1 MFLSLIVAMGVLAV
15 PAHQPA
21 AMPTQIAQ
29 DVTKHLM
36 SLPYYGVYDL
46 TTLAVDQNDV
56 VTLVGVVDSGGDK
69 TLAGLKARGV
79 GTVLT
84 VNNDREVATKS
95 SESK

>member
-1 MFLSLIVAMGVLAV
+1 MFLSLIVTVGVLAV
-15 PAHQPA
+15 PAQQPA

-29 DVTKHLM
+29 DITKHLM
-36 SLPYYGVYDL
+36 LLPYYGAYDL
-46 TTLAVDQNDV
+46 ITLAVDQNRV

-69 TLAGLKARGV
+69 TLAGMKARGV

-84 VNNDREVATKS
+84 VNNDLEVATKS